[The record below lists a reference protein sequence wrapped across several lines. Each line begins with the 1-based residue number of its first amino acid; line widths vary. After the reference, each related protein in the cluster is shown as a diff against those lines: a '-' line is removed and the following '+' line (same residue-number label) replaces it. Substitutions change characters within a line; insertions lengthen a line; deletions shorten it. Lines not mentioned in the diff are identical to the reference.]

1 MTKGKLEEYLQ
12 MSNKVEDNS
21 IFEEVKEGTSGGFR
35 IGSKETID

>member
-21 IFEEVKEGTSGGFR
+21 IYEEVKESSSGFR